1 MSRREQCEEPP
12 PAEAD
17 CEAQLQAVIEQY
29 ERLLDTRARLRR
41 EAEGEFVWTGDR
53 GRE

>member
-1 MSRREQCEEPP
+1 MTQRGHHEEPP
-12 PAEAD
+12 DGERD

-41 EAEGEFVWTGDR
+41 EADGEFVWTS
-53 GRE
+53 GRERE